1 MGATAGEPTITTVRR
16 GLTAALAAIVTLT
29 LGPTIGS
36 SPAAA
41 VTPTVTV
48 DCSAETD
55 DIGAVQTAID
65 TAADGDVIGLL
76 GTCGFDAA
84 PAHGGDTT
92 GIAAAAVVIRPA
104 SVGVVTGL
112 TITSAGDPRSATVR
126 GGGEEAAFA
135 VLPGNDQITIR
146 GLRFEA
152 LARPVVA
159 LGTSGTT
166 VEDNR
171 IVGDQDTDSAILSVA
186 SGDPATVAYGPDPAS
201 GPPPTESVTP
211 ADLTGFTAHGND
223 ITYTPPSAEP
233 SGDTDIVGVDV
244 RQEAGGTVSGITLTG
259 NSIAMFAGEF
269 ASFRHNG
276 IRVQGLEAVP
286 ASDPPASTDYRITDV
301 AISDNN
307 LGRFEDLDSGDVPG
321 GVDPSDTHA
330 AGRAGIVL
338 VRVGTFQVTGNHV
351 RARLSATGGI
361 DTPGGGI
368 LVSDSSFG
376 SIDGDNRTVVVL
388 ADVVPESSDLGAV
401 GILEGLPRLLGD
413 PASDQ
418 ATAEVEVT
426 ENVIGALSGANIETQ
441 RGIVLTGGVEEI
453 TVWNNDV
460 RTRAAGLYVGAD
472 VRRGVEV
479 LTTEVDTSVLCDN
492 VLDGDDDDPAEVSFS
507 GDASS
512 AGNAFPGGDGADVQ
526 DVAPDN
532 GACTPTLSV
541 SPSTVTASDTL
552 QASGRAWG
560 ARPVSVAVTDETGT
574 TVTASGTATV
584 FGEYAISLSPTDLDP
599 LADGRLEVIAT
610 ARDAGG
616 LSRDS
621 TTVETTKN
629 FVSDPPS
636 PGTVTIDDGDGW
648 INAEEVVLQSVTG
661 SWTASPDQVS
671 RTLAWWSDDLGNI
684 PSKCGPFLVSESGTL
699 TLTRSCGENL
709 PEGTVRFTVRWEA
722 SDGDHSEASATS
734 VKDTKADAPTIA
746 SPSDGD
752 VFATTTIDVSG
763 TATEGGSEI
772 TVTEEQPDGQFTAIA
787 TVTADSTGTWTAGGL
802 SFGDG
807 SHRISAFARDPA
819 GNRSPSTSP
828 VSFEVDTG
836 TDDTTAPDA
845 PAIDSPFDGEL
856 LRGRF
861 GVAGTAEPDS
871 TVRVFADGV
880 LAAQTTTKTDGT
892 WATGVNLSTGS
903 WTLDADATDQAGNT
917 STLSSSVT
925 VDVDADKPGLVVI
938 TPDDTTF
945 GPGTDVVIEGTASD
959 NLEVSRVALEFVV
972 AGDGNQVILSGDAT
986 LTCSTTACTDVAW
999 EFTADGL
1006 PPGVYDVTIGAVDPV
1021 VNFTLDEIRI
1031 VNLTA

>member
-1 MGATAGEPTITTVRR
+1 MGATAGAQTTTVVRR
-16 GLTAALAAIVTLT
+16 RLTAALAAIVALG
-29 LGPTIGS
+29 LGPTIGPP
-36 SPAAA
+36 PAAA
-41 VTPTVTV
+41 LTPTVTV
-48 DCSAETD
+48 DCAAETD
-55 DIGAVQTAID
+55 DIGAIQSAID
-65 TAADGDVIGLL
+65 TAADDDVIGLL
-76 GTCGFDAA
+76 GTCEFDAA

-104 SVGVVTGL
+104 SAGAVTGL

-126 GGGEEAAFA
+126 GGGDEAAFA
-135 VLPGNDQITIR
+135 ILPGNDHVTIR

-171 IVGDQDTDSAILSVA
+171 IGGDQNADSAILAVA
-186 SGDPATVAYGPDPAS
+186 SGDPATVAYGPDPESAS
-201 GPPPTESVTP
+201 PPAASVTP
-211 ADLTGFTAHGND
+211 ATLTGFTVHGND
-223 ITYTPPSAEP
+223 ITYTPPSAAP

-244 RQEAGGTVSGITLTG
+244 RQEAGGTVSAVTITG
-259 NSIAMFAGEF
+259 NSIAMFGSEF
-269 ASFRHNG
+269 ATFRHNG

-286 ASDPPASTDYRITDV
+286 ASDPPATGDYRITDV
-301 AISDNN
+301 TIDGNN

-338 VRVGTFQVTGNHV
+338 MRVGTFEVTGNNV
-351 RARLSATGGI
+351 RARLSATGGV

-388 ADVVPESSDLGAV
+388 ADVVPESSDLGAI

-418 ATAEVEVT
+418 ATTGVEVT
-426 ENVIGALSGANIETQ
+426 DNVIGALSGANIETQ
-441 RGIVLTGGVEEI
+441 RGIVLTGGVEEV
-453 TVWNNDV
+453 TVWDNDV
-460 RTRAAGLYVGAD
+460 RTRAAGLYVGAE

-492 VLDGDDDDPAEVSFS
+492 VLDGGDDDPAEVSFS
-507 GDASS
+507 GGASS
-512 AGNAFPGGDGADVQ
+512 AGNAFPGGDSTDVQ

-541 SPSTVTASDTL
+541 SPSTVTASDAL
-552 QASGRAWG
+552 QTSGRAWG
-560 ARPVSVAVTDETGT
+560 ARPVSVAVTDETGA

-610 ARDAGG
+610 ASDAGG

-621 TTVETTKN
+621 TTAQATKN

-636 PGTVTIDDGDGW
+636 PGTASIDDGDGW
-648 INAEEVVLQSVTG
+648 INAEEVVLQSVEG
-661 SWTASPDQVS
+661 SWTASADQVS

-684 PSKCGPFLVSESGTL
+684 PSKCGPFPVSESGTL
-699 TLTRSCGENL
+699 TLSRSCGEKL

-722 SDGDHSEASATS
+722 SDGDHSDASATS
-734 VKDTKADAPTIA
+734 VKDTQVDTPTIT
-746 SPSDGD
+746 SPSEGEQ
-752 VFATTTIDVSG
+752 FSTTTIDVSG
-763 TATEGGSEI
+763 SATEGGSEI
-772 TVTEEQPDGQFTAIA
+772 TVTEEQPNGQFTAIA
-787 TVTADSTGTWTAGGL
+787 TVTADSTGAWTAGGL
-802 SFGDG
+802 SFDDG
-807 SHRISAFARDPA
+807 SHRISAYVHDPA
-819 GNRSPSTSP
+819 GNRSTSTSP
-828 VSFEVDTG
+828 ISFEVDTG
-836 TDDTTAPDA
+836 TDDTTAPNA
-845 PAIDSPFDGEL
+845 PIINGPLEGDL

-871 TVRVFADGV
+871 TVRVFANGV
-880 LAAQTTTKTDGT
+880 LAGQATTKTDGT

-917 STLSSSVT
+917 SSLSSSVT
-925 VDVDADKPGLVVI
+925 VDVDADKPGLSVI
-938 TPDDTTF
+938 TPDETTF

-986 LTCSTTACTDVAW
+986 LTCSTTACADVAW
-999 EFTADGL
+999 EFEADGL

-1021 VNFTLDEIRI
+1021 VNFTLDQIRI